1 MKGRFSDQLKILKR
15 HWRIANPNRKKSTK
29 RNRGSRLQTGKKKI
43 KRYGGCLSIVQTT
56 ENSKKEVVVA
66 NPTTEKVLKRFGG
79 REPER
84 KKNAQKQGG
93 GRAGFAFPKTGNKKE
108 KKRMGVAT
116 REFRAKINCSYYTR
130 VAFPNN

>member
-1 MKGRFSDQLKILKR
+1 M
-15 HWRIANPNRKKSTK
+15 
-29 RNRGSRLQTGKKKI
+29 QTGKKKI

-79 REPER
+79 REPEQ

-93 GRAGFAFPKTGNKKE
+93 VGGSRFRKQEIKRRKKE
-108 KKRMGVAT
+108 WESRLANSEQK
-116 REFRAKINCSYYTR
+116 
-130 VAFPNN
+130 